1 MALSFRGILVVWG
14 AALAVPVALAAQQP
28 ATVTGKVTGEGGAGL
43 PGVSVSIP
51 ELGLGG
57 LTRDNGVYLFT
68 VPGARVN
75 RQNVTLTAR
84 RVGYKP
90 TTATVALNPGTITHD
105 FTLTANPLQLGEV
118 VVTGAG
124 TTMQV
129 EKLGNVRNQ
138 VDSTLVQKSN
148 ETNIVQALAAKAPNV
163 IVSQQAGD
171 PGAASKIQI
180 RGLRTLN
187 GQTQPLF
194 IVDGVPANNST
205 VSTTNFNPID
215 AGGGGVGGQDNGGEF
230 EGTSAPNRMIDMNP
244 DDIESVEILKGA
256 AAAAI
261 YGARAANG
269 VILITTKH
277 GRSGQTHYE
286 LRSSGSNDQ
295 ITRHEPLQRSFG
307 QGLANA
313 APATGCNDIGIGTCL
328 RSWGPQLT
336 GVPTYDHASE
346 AFDTG
351 HILDNTLSASGGND
365 RTTFYLSGNY
375 NNNQGVFVG
384 PNNYFDRGTVRLNA
398 THHLTDN
405 FTLGGNFS
413 YADTRGHLTQRG
425 NNVNGLLLGLF
436 RTPPNFNNLP
446 FLDPVSGLHRSYR
459 LQDPGPET
467 AGQSRGFNNPFFTLY
482 DELNDQKAGRTF
494 GNMNAQ
500 YVANN
505 WLTFAYTLGADY
517 SNDERTEGCPA
528 ECSDVAAGGRITEGK
543 VVDYQIDHNLTAT
556 ATWNLSQNFGGTFT
570 AGQNLNARN
579 FRTFSVVGRTMIAP
593 QPFSILNTLSR
604 DPPSDFQTEIHNE
617 SYFGQATFDI
627 HQQLYLTGALRD
639 DGSTT
644 FGRANKTSMF
654 PKASAAWTYTNFHK
668 IPGLTYGKA
677 RVSYGE
683 AGNEPQPYL
692 TSVTFSGQG
701 LVGGIAQG
709 TGLTPTQ
716 SGLGGL
722 FFTTT
727 KPASTLKPERTHELE
742 AGTDIGFWGEKADI
756 SATWYKSRTT
766 DVILVTPIAP
776 STGYGSEAKN
786 AGIFRN
792 SGTELSL
799 NLRPLMGSNYQWD
812 LGFGW
817 GRNQSVVE
825 SIAGAQ
831 FLFTGSSFIGT
842 VAMQGQPLGAIRGLG
857 WIRCGVTP
865 TDYLQANYPAAAAA
879 CNGAPKGALY
889 IDDGTSGGGCAN
901 AGMPC
906 GDLDNQ
912 RILGDPNPKWTG
924 NAHTSFKFKK
934 LELSTLLD
942 VRHGGLMWDGT
953 RGALWSYGTSGDTQ
967 DRAICTGGSN
977 ASCTGNLHAF
987 GDANWYPGAVV
998 GPGAHQ
1004 QIPIGENWYRT
1015 SGLAACPFTGIDEP
1029 CLENAGF
1036 VKLREI
1042 SAAYTFEGAWVSRL
1056 LNLNT
1061 MTVRVAG
1068 RNLKTWTKYK
1078 GLDPETNVAGP
1089 FEQVGAADYFNLP
1102 LTRSFVV
1109 SVSLNR

>member
-1 MALSFRGILVVWG
+1 M
-14 AALAVPVALAAQQP
+14 
-28 ATVTGKVTGEGGAGL
+28 
-43 PGVSVSIP
+43 
-51 ELGLGG
+51 
-57 LTRDNGVYLFT
+57 
-68 VPGARVN
+68 
-75 RQNVTLTAR
+75 
-84 RVGYKP
+84 
-90 TTATVALNPGTITHD
+90 
-105 FTLTANPLQLGEV
+105 
-118 VVTGAG
+118 
-124 TTMQV
+124 
-129 EKLGNVRNQ
+129 
-138 VDSTLVQKSN
+138 QKSN
-148 ETNIVQALAAKAPNV
+148 ESNIVQALAAKAPNV
-163 IVSQQAGD
+163 VVSQQAGD

-194 IVDGVPANNST
+194 IVDGIPVNNST

-244 DDIESVEILKGA
+244 DDIENVEILKGA

-286 LRSSGSNDQ
+286 LRSSGSNDVV
-295 ITRHEPLQRSFG
+295 TRKEPLQRGFG
-307 QGLANA
+307 QGLFNVA
-313 APATGCNDIGIGTCL
+313 AGTCDDIGKGSCL
-328 RSWGPQLT
+328 RSWGPALS

-375 NNNQGVFVG
+375 NNNQGVFIG

-436 RTPPNFNNLP
+436 RTPPAFNNFP
-446 FLDPVSGLHRSYR
+446 ALDPTTGLHRSYR
-459 LQDPGPET
+459 LQDPTPET
-467 AGQSRGFNNPFFTLY
+467 AGQSRGFNNPIFTLE

-500 YVANN
+500 YIANN

-517 SNDERTEGCPA
+517 SNDERVEGCPA
-528 ECSDVAAGGRITEGK
+528 ECSDVAASGRVTEGK
-543 VVDYQIDHNLTAT
+543 IVDYQIDHNLTAT
-556 ATWNLSQNFGGTFT
+556 ATWNFNSNFGGTFT

-579 FRTFSVVGRTMIAP
+579 LRTFSVVGRTLIAP
-593 QPFSILNTLSR
+593 QPMDIINTLSR
-604 DPPSDFQTEIHNE
+604 DPASDFQTQIHNQ

-627 HQQLYLTGALRD
+627 HQQLYLTGALRS

-644 FGRANKTSMF
+644 FGRSNKTSTF
-654 PKASAAWTYTNFHK
+654 PKASAAWNFTNFHK
-668 IPGLTYGKA
+668 VKGLTYGKL
-677 RVSYGE
+677 RLSYGQ

-692 TSVTFSGQG
+692 TSAVFSSQG
-701 LVGGIAQG
+701 TVGGIAQG

-722 FFTTT
+722 FFTGV
-727 KPASTLKPERTHELE
+727 KPAVSLKPERTSEKE
-742 AGTDIGFWGEKADI
+742 AGFDLGFWGEKADL

-766 DVILVTPIAP
+766 DVILVTPISP
-776 STGYGSEAKN
+776 STGFGSEAKN

-799 NLRPLMGSNYQWD
+799 NLRPLMGTNYQWD

-817 GRNQSVVE
+817 GRNQSLVE
-825 SIAGAQ
+825 NIAGAQ

-842 VAMQGQPLGAIRGLG
+842 VAMVGQPLGVIRGLG

-865 TDYLQANYPAAAAA
+865 TDYLTDNYPAAAAA
-879 CNGAPKGALY
+879 CQGKPKGTLY
-889 IDDGTSGGGCAN
+889 VDDGTNGCAN

-906 GDLDNQ
+906 GDFDNQ

-924 NAHTSFKFKK
+924 NMHSSLKFKK

-953 RGALWSYGTSGDTQ
+953 RGALWSYGTAGETGN
-967 DRAICTGGSN
+967 RATCTGSSN
-977 ASCTGNLHAF
+977 AACTGNLHAF
-987 GDANWYPGAVV
+987 GDPDWYPGPVT
-998 GPGAHQ
+998 GPGAGQ
-1004 QIPIGENWYRT
+1004 KIPIGENWYRT
-1015 SGLAACPFTGIDEP
+1015 SGIAACPFTGIDEP

-1042 SAAYTFEGAWVSRL
+1042 SAAYTFDGAWVNRL